1 METWIII
8 IAIIMLFF
16 AGLVQGLAGF
26 GFSMV
31 SIPILI
37 IIIEPQ
43 LLTPTIIIHSV
54 IINIFLFIKVRKD
67 VQLGRIWP
75 LVLAAIAG
83 IPIGTWLLTT
93 VDSDILR
100 LFVGLFI
107 MLIGLAYI
115 KNFRIEIKNERLA
128 FLPVGFI
135 SGILNGSITLS
146 GPPVVLTLT
155 NQGVEKKTFRANMI
169 AYFMLLNLATLP
181 FHFARGLF
189 TDVCINLSFMLLPGM
204 ILGAFIGTMLV
215 KKVDEKNFKKMV
227 LVMVT
232 VSGLISMTTGILTI
246 LL

>member
-1 METWIII
+1 METWILI
-8 IAIIMLFF
+8 IAIIILFF
-16 AGLVQGLAGF
+16 AGLIQGLAGF

-37 IIIEPQ
+37 ILIEPQ

-54 IINIFLFIKVRKD
+54 IINIFLFMKVRKD

-75 LVLAAIAG
+75 LVAAAIVG
-83 IPIGTWLLTT
+83 IPIGTWLLGA
-93 VDSDILR
+93 VDADILR

-115 KNFRIEIKNERLA
+115 RNFRIEIKNEKLA

-155 NQGVEKKTFRANMI
+155 NQEVPKKTFRANMI

-181 FHFARGLF
+181 FHFMKGFF
-189 TDVCINLSFMLLPGM
+189 TDICIDLSIMLLPGM
-204 ILGAFIGTMLV
+204 LLGALVGTMLV
-215 KKVDEKNFKKMV
+215 KKVDENNFRRMV
-227 LVMVT
+227 LVLVI
-232 VSGLISMTTGILTI
+232 VSGFVSLIAGIISI
-246 LL
+246 L